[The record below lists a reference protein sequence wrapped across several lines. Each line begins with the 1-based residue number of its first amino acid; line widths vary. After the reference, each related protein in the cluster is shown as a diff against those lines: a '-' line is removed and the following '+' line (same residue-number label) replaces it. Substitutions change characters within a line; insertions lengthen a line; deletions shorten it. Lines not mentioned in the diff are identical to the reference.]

1 LKSIR
6 CRRTALALSAVV
18 VCAAAFPSLAPAQTP
33 AASFTVTDNA
43 FVGSQDGT
51 LYVTIYAGQTVAF
64 TYPAGTNPH
73 NVDFLAMKP
82 TSCTQT
88 AGPDLGPVPP
98 LPRVPT
104 GPGWS
109 GTCRFTV
116 PNMFVFVSRGPRS
129 MPGHV
134 IVRPG
139 SPPSAFPTSAMTS
152 PFVPLG

>member
-6 CRRTALALSAVV
+6 CRRAALALSAVAV
-18 VCAAAFPSLAPAQTP
+18 SVAAFPSVAAAQTA
-33 AASFTVTDNA
+33 AASFTVTDNR
-43 FVGSQDGT
+43 FVGSQDGSS
-51 LYVTIYAGQTVAF
+51 YVTIYAGQSVSF
-64 TYPAGTNPH
+64 TYPEGSNLH

-98 LPRVPT
+98 LPRIPS

-109 GTCRFTV
+109 GTCRFTI
-116 PNMFVFVSRGPRS
+116 PNMFVFVSRGPRA

-139 SPPSAFPTSAMTS
+139 SPPPVFPTSPMTS
-152 PFVPLG
+152 PFNSLR

>member
-1 LKSIR
+1 MKSIR
-6 CRRTALALSAVV
+6 SRRAALALSGLAASV
-18 VCAAAFPSLAPAQTP
+18 AAFPAPAGAQTP

-51 LYVTIYAGQTVAF
+51 SYVTIYAGQTVAF

-116 PNMFVFVSRGPRS
+116 PNMFVFVSRGPRPL
-129 MPGHV
+129 PGHV

-139 SPPSAFPTSAMTS
+139 SPPPVYPASPMTS
-152 PFVPLG
+152 PFIPRG

>member
-1 LKSIR
+1 MKSIR
-6 CRRTALALSAVV
+6 CRRAALALSGAVV
-18 VCAAAFPSLAPAQTP
+18 TAAAFPSIVAAQTP
-33 AASFTVTDNA
+33 AASFTVTDHR
-43 FVGSQDGT
+43 FVGSQDGSS
-51 LYVTIYAGQTVAF
+51 YVTIYAGQSVAF
-64 TYPAGTNPH
+64 TYQEGSNPH

-104 GPGWS
+104 GRGWS

-116 PNMFVFVSRGPRS
+116 PNMFVFVSRGPRP

-139 SPPSAFPTSAMTS
+139 SPPPLFPAAPMASAFGSR
-152 PFVPLG
+152 G